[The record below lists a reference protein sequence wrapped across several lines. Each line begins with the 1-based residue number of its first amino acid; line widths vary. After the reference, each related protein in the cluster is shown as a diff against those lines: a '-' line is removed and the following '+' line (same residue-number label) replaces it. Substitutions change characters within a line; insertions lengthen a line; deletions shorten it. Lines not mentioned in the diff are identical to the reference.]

1 MSKFLN
7 RNQIDL
13 LLDEQ
18 RQILN
23 CDISK
28 KHECSS
34 NIEFLKIEYNKRLRI
49 EIKIKRR
56 NQIEKLVEKL
66 KLPPTNNYKRKS
78 RIIESNYITID
89 KNVTQ
94 DRECAICL
102 EIHPYNELIKTD
114 CNHYF
119 GNLCYSKW
127 VIKSFKNNKNNIFC
141 PLCKKKNPTTSI
153 FIYDNK
159 NN

>member
-1 MSKFLN
+1 MSRFLN

-34 NIEFLKIEYNKRLRI
+34 NIEFLKIEYNKRLRL

-89 KNVTQ
+89 TNVILSLVKSI
-94 DRECAICL
+94 ESI
-102 EIHPYNELIKTD
+102 EFELVFLTIE
-114 CNHYF
+114 
-119 GNLCYSKW
+119 
-127 VIKSFKNNKNNIFC
+127 
-141 PLCKKKNPTTSI
+141 PA
-153 FIYDNK
+153 
-159 NN
+159 